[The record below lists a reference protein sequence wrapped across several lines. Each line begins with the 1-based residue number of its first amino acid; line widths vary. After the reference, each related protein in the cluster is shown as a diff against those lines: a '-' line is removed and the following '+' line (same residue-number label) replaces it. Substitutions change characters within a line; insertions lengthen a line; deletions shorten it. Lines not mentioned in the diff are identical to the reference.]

1 MICYNILICYK
12 KWLANYAVFRLYFI
26 YYIVACQTREEIIKP
41 MKDFQNYLLNKHLAT
56 EKTAPYCVSW
66 VTKGYASADKDLD
79 SPLSTGEA
87 FL

>member
-1 MICYNILICYK
+1 
-12 KWLANYAVFRLYFI
+12 
-26 YYIVACQTREEIIKP
+26 